1 MIYTPSEYS
10 KVFKFGNKQVSAMT
24 IKRRCIAGMLPC
36 NHKARK
42 IQGGKNGIWVIE
54 VQN

>member
-1 MIYTPSEYS
+1 MIYTPSEYA
-10 KVFKFGNKQVSAMT
+10 KIFRFENRQVSPMT
-24 IKRRCIAGMLPC
+24 IKRRCIANLLPS

-42 IQGGKNGIWVIE
+42 LKGGKNGIWVIE